1 MLPFSGMPY
10 GPAPAWCFPIFE
22 FSMYLLFVA
31 CLIYAI
37 KQGPRDVLYLLGGLA
52 FGLMLEYMEVMLSNY
67 TYGRFTA
74 MLGKAPRD
82 IPFCIGMGWGI
93 IMYTAR
99 LFSDRLG
106 LTLLACAALDT
117 LLALN
122 IDLSMDTVAYR
133 LHMWHW
139 DWSGTK
145 LNPLTAQWFG
155 IPYGNFIGWQTVVFC
170 YSAFSRVFEKRI
182 MKHKASILKFSLIG
196 ILALFCSLFVL
207 YTTETYLF
215 PFLQKLNILSVH
227 RFIAITIL
235 LIVLTF
241 LGRHSRSFYAGK
253 IPGIAWIV
261 PGWFHFSFFSC
272 FFIVGFYTENKWMT
286 IAACV
291 NLFIGIAIHILPV
304 SLKGGQSL
312 GKKESQKEIYSSK

>member
-1 MLPFSGMPY
+1 
-10 GPAPAWCFPIFE
+10 
-22 FSMYLLFVA
+22 MYLLFVV
-31 CLIYAI
+31 CLYYAI
-37 KQGPRDVLYLLGGLA
+37 KQGTRDVLYLLGGLA
-52 FGLMLEYMEVMLSNY
+52 FGLVLEYMEVMLANY
-67 TYGRFTA
+67 TYGRFTV
-74 MLGKAPRD
+74 MLGTAPRD
-82 IPFCIGMGWGI
+82 IPFGIGIGWGI

-99 LFSDRLG
+99 LFSDRLR

-139 DWSGTK
+139 DWSSTK

-170 YSAFSRVFEKRI
+170 YSAFSRAFEKRI
-182 MKHKASILKFSLIG
+182 MKHRATIFKFSVVA
-196 ILALFCSLFVL
+196 ILALLCSLFVL
-207 YTTETYLF
+207 YTTEIYLF
-215 PFLQKLNILSVH
+215 PLLQKISILSVH
-227 RFIAITIL
+227 RFIAITAALIL
-235 LIVLTF
+235 LTF
-241 LGRHSRSFYAGK
+241 WGWHKKPVPAGK
-253 IPGIAWIV
+253 IPGIAWLV

-291 NLFIGIAIHILPV
+291 NFLIGIVIHVWPV
-304 SLKGGQSL
+304 SFKGSKSL
-312 GKKESQKEIYSSK
+312 NKKEQATEIYSVK